1 MPTIRLKKLHPGQ
14 EQIMRESKRFNIIKC
29 GRRFGKTILTE
40 NLSIEPALQ
49 KKTVGYWTPTY
60 KDVSK
65 VWDEI
70 KFILHPITKRKD
82 EQLKQIKLITGGKI
96 DFWSMEDP
104 NSGRGFSYHRAIID
118 EGEKAR
124 HLKEAW
130 NQVIRPTLTDYIG
143 DAWILSTPQFGQTY
157 FKELAKLKEKKGF
170 EDWMSWVKTSYDNPY
185 LSKAEIDSARS
196 QLDDL
201 TFRCEYLAE
210 DVDRVGKPFAYAF
223 SDAKHV
229 GRCEFNG
236 EKEVLLGFDFNASQM
251 ACVAAQLYDDRI
263 EYIKEFTLPNSNTY
277 EICDMIHAYFPY
289 AVFIV
294 TGDAT
299 GRNRS
304 ALAQGNINHYDV
316 IRQKLNLV
324 DTQIKSPSVNPHV
337 SDRQTLLNSILQN
350 FTVIFDADNCPLTI
364 RDMKY
369 VEIKES
375 GDIKKIEMEKD
386 RSSDTRLADHID
398 AASYILCTFM
408 GDFIKYNRAEYE
420 A

>member
-1 MPTIRLKKLHPGQ
+1 MPTIKLKRPHPAQQ
-14 EQIMRESKRFNIIKC
+14 EILREAKRFSVLKC
-29 GRRFGKTILTE
+29 GRRFGKTVLTQE
-40 NLSIEPALQ
+40 LAIRAALD
-49 KKTVGYWTPTY
+49 KKLVGYWTPTY

-82 EQLKQIKLITGGKI
+82 EQLKQIKLITGGQI

-104 NSGRGFSYHRAIID
+104 NNGRGFSYHRVIID

-157 FKELAKLKEKKGF
+157 FKELAKNKFKKGF
-170 EDWMSWVKTSYDNPY
+170 EDWNSWVKTSYDNPY
-185 LSKAEIDSARS
+185 LSKAEIDSAKS

-210 DVDRVGKPFAYAF
+210 DVDKVGKPFAYAF
-223 SDAKHV
+223 SEEKHV
-229 GRCEFNG
+229 GKAEFNG

-263 EYIKEFTLPNSNTY
+263 EYIKEFTLPDSNTY
-277 EICDMIHAYFPY
+277 ELCDMIHAYFPY

-304 ALAQGNINHYDV
+304 ALAQGNINHYQV
-316 IRQKLNLV
+316 IKQKLSLV
-324 DTQIKSPSVNPHV
+324 DTQIQSPTINPHV

-350 FTVIFDADNCPLTI
+350 FKVVFDADNCPKTI

-369 VEIKES
+369 VEINER
-375 GDIKKIEMEKD
+375 GDIEKD

-408 GDFIKYNRAEYE
+408 GDFIKYNHADYE
-420 A
+420 QI